1 MTECSFEIRTDTEF
15 VPVIVKT
22 EKKESSQIPDH
33 TFVPEN
39 GIYAINAQHF
49 SEKAEA
55 VFENQMACF
64 KTLDHFGKYEGGMK
78 VFPVTA
84 YFTEKEKAPSL
95 TYQLWSEK
103 RKKMFWNFILH
114 RRIR

>member
-55 VFENQMACF
+55 VFENQNGLF
-64 KTLDHFGKYEGGMK
+64 QNSG
-78 VFPVTA
+78 
-84 YFTEKEKAPSL
+84 S
-95 TYQLWSEK
+95 
-103 RKKMFWNFILH
+103 FWQV
-114 RRIR
+114 